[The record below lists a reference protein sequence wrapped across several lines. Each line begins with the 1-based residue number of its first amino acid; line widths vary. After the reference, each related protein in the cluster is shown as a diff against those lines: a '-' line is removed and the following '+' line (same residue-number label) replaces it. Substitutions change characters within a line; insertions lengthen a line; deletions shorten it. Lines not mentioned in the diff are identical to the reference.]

1 MPTQT
6 LREQRSHAADASAGR
21 TARERG
27 RDDPHAG
34 EHNEKSNGHATVEA
48 HGNGSVHPERA
59 EPRVPRRRRRSPRQ
73 WLRHRILRLEARMSR
88 LAGRN
93 AFWHKVLTWRFL
105 PMAFRSGIKFDRGNV
120 GTFSAVLPFRRFNRN
135 WYNAMAGAALLGN
148 AEIVGGMY
156 VFKHCGDD
164 YTVVCKEL
172 TYKFMRPCVG
182 PAVYHCEP
190 QDDLDALVKAGGE
203 FNITVDLEVKQM
215 VTTKNERERRVGRA
229 TAKFHVT
236 PKTMWR
242 DRKKRHEARLKADA
256 T

>member
-1 MPTQT
+1 
-6 LREQRSHAADASAGR
+6 
-21 TARERG
+21 
-27 RDDPHAG
+27 
-34 EHNEKSNGHATVEA
+34 
-48 HGNGSVHPERA
+48 
-59 EPRVPRRRRRSPRQ
+59 
-73 WLRHRILRLEARMSR
+73 MSR

-190 QDDLDALVKAGGE
+190 KDDLDALVKAGGE